1 MNFLADDGHF
11 LIRNEASRF
20 ANYFDWIMTEHT
32 ILKRK
37 EIPQTIFVKTDY
49 LPRFVNENLH
59 HLTSK
64 FVFITGSSDWSPVIN
79 FKREYDILLN
89 NPYLIRWYMTNSL
102 SSHPKIITYP
112 GGLCHNETSDKL
124 LMDIRTNIQKQD
136 SDQILCV
143 WRNRNFNVCGSQYI
157 TRHIVEK
164 FVKEYPET
172 FNWVE
177 PNLST
182 EAFYKLMSQ
191 YKFVLCPVGNG
202 VDPCPKAY
210 ESIILKTIPIMIRTQ
225 NTIEVY
231 SDLPVLLVDDFSEVL
246 EMNLSEIYESKKH
259 LFDDKFLYKMTCD
272 YWIEKIMNDV

>member
-11 LIRNEASRF
+11 LIKNQPSRF

-37 EIPQTIFVKTDY
+37 EIPETIFVKTDY
-49 LPRFVNENLH
+49 LPRFVHEILPF
-59 HLTSK
+59 LTK
-64 FVFITGSSDWSPVIN
+64 KIKLITGSSDWSPVIN
-79 FKREYDILLN
+79 FRKEYDLILS
-89 NPYLIRWYMTNSL
+89 NPYLIRWYMLNSL

-112 GGLCHNETSDKL
+112 GGLCHNETSDEL
-124 LMDIRTNIQKQD
+124 LMDIRNNIKKQD
-136 SDQILCV
+136 SNKVLCV
-143 WRNRNFNVCGSQYI
+143 WRNRNFNVCGNHYI
-157 TRHIVEK
+157 TRHIIEK
-164 FVKEYPET
+164 FVKNYTET
-172 FNWVE
+172 FDWVE

-182 EAFYKLMSQ
+182 EDFYKLMSQ

-210 ESIILKTIPIMIRTQ
+210 ESIILKTIPIMIKTQ

-231 SDLPVLLVDDFSEVL
+231 SDLPVILVDDFSEVL
-246 EMNLSEIYESKKH
+246 ELDLTTIYEYKKH
-259 LFDDKFLYKMTCD
+259 LFDDKFLHKMTCD